1 VNWALP
7 LAALAIGLFFN
18 ELSGGNRLNIIAFPL
33 LGTLA
38 WNLLLYVIL
47 LAAWLGRLRRRDA
60 PPARTWLERLVGS
73 GSAAGGGGHPLLSRA
88 FARFGTDWLRHGGP
102 LTHARVR
109 RNLHLSAAALAVGI
123 LIGMYWRA
131 LSVEYRAGWESTFVG
146 PATLHGLLQAVLGPA
161 SAVTGIG
168 LPSPDR
174 LTALRWSEG
183 NGEIAGPWIHLWAA
197 TATLFI
203 IGPRLVLA
211 ALSALRAWRLRRR
224 LPVPGREDFYVRRLL
239 REARGQGATL
249 RLIPYSFHPPA
260 ETLRRL
266 RASLTDLFGAGTQ
279 AEAEPPVAYGDEEAW
294 LARAS
299 FGSET
304 DQILL
309 LFNASA
315 TPEAEIHGDF
325 ADRVRRRLSE
335 VSKGTAL
342 TALID
347 ETAYRE
353 RLGDQAGARGRIE
366 SRRAAWDKVLRPHGL
381 SPIAVDF
388 SEPDDTALARRLE
401 GALVR
406 DPSLL
411 SGVAA

>member
-1 VNWALP
+1 MTEEEARRFLLVRAVESEDAEAALLTREDREQARDAGLSASARDADDAFLTARAGFAYARLRTRYPQVERAEAAARWPSWVNWALP

-239 REARGQGATL
+239 REARGPT
-249 RLIPYSFHPPA
+249 PMPA
-260 ETLRRL
+260 RR
-266 RASLTDLFGAGTQ
+266 RWCAPCS
-279 AEAEPPVAYGDEEAW
+279 
-294 LARAS
+294 ARTSARC
-299 FGSET
+299 
-304 DQILL
+304 
-309 LFNASA
+309 A
-315 TPEAEIHGDF
+315 TPPT
-325 ADRVRRRLSE
+325 SP
-335 VSKGTAL
+335 T
-342 TALID
+342 
-347 ETAYRE
+347 
-353 RLGDQAGARGRIE
+353 
-366 SRRAAWDKVLRPHGL
+366 SRPA
-381 SPIAVDF
+381 I
-388 SEPDDTALARRLE
+388 
-401 GALVR
+401 
-406 DPSLL
+406 
-411 SGVAA
+411 